1 MWWLVGVLLLLILG
15 SFVSRR
21 REGLDDS
28 LGGMKPDD
36 PTVKQLLQTNER
48 TLDELTKKVDALAPL
63 AEQVTSLKR
72 RVDESNTKLDGI
84 SNMCVKCTA

>member
-1 MWWLVGVLLLLILG
+1 MWWVVAGLVLLVIY
-15 SFVSRR
+15 SFFSR
-21 REGLDDS
+21 REGYDG

-36 PTVKQLLQTNER
+36 PSVKQLLQSNER
-48 TLDELTKKVDALAPL
+48 MLEDLTKKVDALEPL
-63 AEQVTSLKR
+63 AESVTSLKR